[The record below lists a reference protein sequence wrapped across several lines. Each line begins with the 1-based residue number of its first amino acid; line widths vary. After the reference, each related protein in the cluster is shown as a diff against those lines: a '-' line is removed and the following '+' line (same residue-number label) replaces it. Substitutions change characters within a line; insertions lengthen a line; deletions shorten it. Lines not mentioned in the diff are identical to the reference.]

1 MRKNER
7 VRRLYIEAGQRA
19 GVTGSGF
26 FGVNATF
33 NAVAVAAG
41 VYGTDSAFMRAAIR
55 YGCQTPLSVTWTV
68 GSYPLG
74 LVAVIYKFLK
84 RIGLVCCL
92 WRAC

>member
-26 FGVNATF
+26 FGVNAAF

-41 VYGTDSAFMRAAIR
+41 VYGTDSAFMRAAMGVRLRYSLRGPLAAIR
-55 YGCQTPLSVTWTV
+55 WAL
-68 GSYPLG
+68 
-74 LVAVIYKFLK
+74 
-84 RIGLVCCL
+84 
-92 WRAC
+92 